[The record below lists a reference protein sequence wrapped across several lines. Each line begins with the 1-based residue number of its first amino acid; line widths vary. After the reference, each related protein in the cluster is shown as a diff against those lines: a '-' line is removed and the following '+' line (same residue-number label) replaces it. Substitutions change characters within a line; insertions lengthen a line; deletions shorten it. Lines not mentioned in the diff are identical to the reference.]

1 MLARNRPFTVIDCDQ
16 RSDQWK
22 AARIGRLTG
31 SVAAEAFATTQKGAW
46 SADRK
51 NLRTRLVLERLTNQP
66 QERPVGGYQVRDGIA
81 REPMARY
88 KYECLTGA
96 VVRQCGFVSDNE
108 IPIGCSPDGVL
119 GDFEGLVSIKSPIAA
134 THLATLTVY
143 RQQQKA
149 ETPGPASLVVPIEYL
164 HQIRHELYCTGA
176 SWCDYI
182 SFHPA
187 FPASLQL
194 VIVRVARTDVDLAAY
209 EGLVRDFLAEVDAEY
224 VKVME
229 MAS

>member
-1 MLARNRPFTVIDCDQ
+1 MTGRPFTVIACDQ
-16 RSDQWK
+16 RSDEWRT
-22 AARIGRLTG
+22 ARLGRLTG
-31 SVAAEAFATTQKGAW
+31 SRAAGAFGTTKAGQW

-51 NLRTRLVLERLTNQP
+51 NLKTELMLERLTNQP
-66 QERPVGGYQVRDGIA
+66 QERAVGGYQVRDGVA
-81 REPMARY
+81 REPMARFT
-88 KYECLTGA
+88 YECVTGT

-108 IPIGCSPDGVL
+108 IPIGCSPDGVV

-134 THLATLTVY
+134 THLATLVVY

-176 SWCDYI
+176 AWCDYV
-182 SFHPA
+182 SYHPA
-187 FPASLQL
+187 FPPSLQL
-194 VIVRVARTDVDLAAY
+194 VIVRIARTDVDLAAY
-209 EGLVRDFLAEVDAEY
+209 EGLVRDFLSEVDAEY
-224 VKVME
+224 TRVME